1 MEELWS
7 ISPIDGRYKNKTE
20 ELRNYFSE
28 AALIKYRI
36 LVECEYFISLCETIP
51 QLYEIT
57 QELYPTL
64 RQNFLNLSEQ
74 DFIRIKE
81 IEKTTN
87 HDVKAVEYFMKE
99 KFDEIGL
106 SKYKE
111 FLHFGLTSQDI
122 NNTSIPL
129 MIKKCHYELL
139 NKQLS
144 ELIDNIDDLSREWI
158 NIPMLSRTHGQPA
171 TPTRIGK
178 ELAVF
183 VERLERQLQLL
194 NEVPHSCKFGG
205 ATGNFNAHKVAY
217 PKIDWNTFADNFT
230 SSLGLNRSFPTT
242 QIEHYDNLSAYFD
255 GIRRINVI
263 LIDFCRDI
271 WQYISMNYI
280 GQKVIDNEVGS
291 SAMPHKVNPI
301 DFENAEGNLGIA
313 NSLFDHFSNKLPI
326 SRLQRD
332 LTDSTVLRNVGVPI
346 SHTLLAI
353 KSINKGL
360 SKLSINEE
368 VLEKDLEDNWIV
380 VSEGIQTIL
389 RRENYPDPYEEL
401 KRFTRGKNKINQ
413 QSISEFISSLDVS
426 EELKNELRQITPHNY
441 LGI

>member
-57 QELYPTL
+57 EEFYPTL
-64 RQNFLNLSEQ
+64 RQNFLNLSEE
-74 DFIRIKE
+74 DFIRVKE

-158 NIPMLSRTHGQPA
+158 NVPMLSRTHGQPA

-183 VERLERQLQLL
+183 VERL
-194 NEVPHSCKFGG
+194 
-205 ATGNFNAHKVAY
+205 
-217 PKIDWNTFADNFT
+217 
-230 SSLGLNRSFPTT
+230 
-242 QIEHYDNLSAYFD
+242 
-255 GIRRINVI
+255 
-263 LIDFCRDI
+263 
-271 WQYISMNYI
+271 
-280 GQKVIDNEVGS
+280 
-291 SAMPHKVNPI
+291 
-301 DFENAEGNLGIA
+301 
-313 NSLFDHFSNKLPI
+313 
-326 SRLQRD
+326 
-332 LTDSTVLRNVGVPI
+332 
-346 SHTLLAI
+346 
-353 KSINKGL
+353 
-360 SKLSINEE
+360 
-368 VLEKDLEDNWIV
+368 
-380 VSEGIQTIL
+380 
-389 RRENYPDPYEEL
+389 
-401 KRFTRGKNKINQ
+401 
-413 QSISEFISSLDVS
+413 
-426 EELKNELRQITPHNY
+426 
-441 LGI
+441 